1 LSPNLPFDGESISL
15 DKDGAAWSRGD
26 HMNSE
31 IAMQRVALVTGG
43 ARGIGLAIARNLARD
58 HDLAVT
64 WLNTQPTALPDK
76 VLAVRADL
84 TDKDAAATIIAEI
97 MDRFGRLDVI
107 VNNAGLVQPS
117 PIDVLNTEALG
128 KMLNVNV
135 LAAHALLAAALPH
148 LQAGASIVNISS
160 INAVLPPG
168 GAAIY
173 GASKAAINLWTKG
186 MAKELGARQIRVN
199 AVAPGAVNNPEAPR
213 SDELVKLFADQT
225 ALGRIASPDDIAR
238 AVRFLAGD
246 DASFITGEV
255 LAVSGGYRL

>member
-1 LSPNLPFDGESISL
+1 MR
-15 DKDGAAWSRGD
+15 K
-26 HMNSE
+26 
-31 IAMQRVALVTGG
+31 VALVTGG

-58 HDLAVT
+58 HYLAVT
-64 WLNTQPTALPDK
+64 CLNTQPAALPEGA
-76 VLAVRADL
+76 LAVRADL
-84 TDKDAAATIIAEI
+84 TDKDAPDRIIAAI

-117 PIDVLNTEALG
+117 PRDAFDAVVLG
-128 KMLNVNV
+128 RMLNVNV
-135 LAAHALLAAALPH
+135 LAAHALLVAALPH
-148 LQAGASIVNISS
+148 LQAGASVVNISS

-186 MAKELGARQIRVN
+186 MAKELGSRQIRVN
-199 AVAPGAVNNPEAPR
+199 AVAPGAVNNPEEPR
-213 SDELVKLFADQT
+213 PDDLVKLFADQT

-255 LAVSGGYRL
+255 LTVSGGYRL